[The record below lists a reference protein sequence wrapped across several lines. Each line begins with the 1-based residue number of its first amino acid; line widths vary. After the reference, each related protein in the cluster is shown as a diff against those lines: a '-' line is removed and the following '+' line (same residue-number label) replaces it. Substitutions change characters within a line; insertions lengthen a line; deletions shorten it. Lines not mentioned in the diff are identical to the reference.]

1 MYKRTIE
8 SIIHKIYGLLS
19 LGFSFF
25 LALIFIVAFGFTDW
39 SWLKP
44 WGLLVLV
51 LFVLW
56 LLMYIVSKTKY
67 SIKDNQFIF
76 NLYGIKRVYKSSSYD
91 FAIISSYTYKG
102 RYLNGVRLYDNE
114 GKIYPSLSVYKAQG
128 WYHPI
133 RTGMTD
139 QSIKANQKDRKD
151 QLFVG
156 ICWPTVLETV
166 LHETDLI
173 VYILEDIYL
182 SHKDCFDT
190 EITKENYEDRIFIV
204 TDRNISYK
212 GYLPK
217 QS

>member
-8 SIIHKIYGLLS
+8 SITHKNYGLMS

-25 LALIFIVAFGFTDW
+25 LAVIFIAVFGFTDR

-44 WGLLVLV
+44 WGLTVLV

-56 LLMYIVSKTKY
+56 LLIYIVSSTKY
-67 SIKDNQFIF
+67 SIKDNCFIF
-76 NLYGIKRVYKSSSYD
+76 SLYGIKRVYKSSSYD

-102 RYLNGVRLYDNE
+102 RYLNGVRLHDNE
-114 GKIYPSLSVYKAQG
+114 RKIYPSLSVYKTQS
-128 WYHPI
+128 WYHPLH
-133 RTGMTD
+133 TGMTD
-139 QSIKANQKDRKD
+139 QSIKANQKDKKD

-166 LHETDLI
+166 LRETGLI

-182 SHKDCFDT
+182 SHKDCFDA
-190 EITKENYEDRIFIV
+190 EIAKGNHEDRIFIV
-204 TDRNISYK
+204 TDRNLSYK
-212 GYLPK
+212 GYSQK
-217 QS
+217 Q

>member
-1 MYKRTIE
+1 MYKRTLD
-8 SIIHKIYGLLS
+8 SIYHKFYGLLS
-19 LGFSFF
+19 LGFSLF
-25 LALIFIVAFGFTDW
+25 LAIVFVTAFGISDW
-39 SWLKP
+39 SWLKT

-56 LLMYIVSKTKY
+56 LLMYIVSKIKY
-67 SIKDNQFIF
+67 SIKDNHFIF
-76 NLYGIKRVYKSSSYD
+76 SLYRIKKVYKSSSYD

-102 RYLNGVRLYDNE
+102 RYLNGVRLHDKE
-114 GKIYPSLSVYKAQG
+114 RKIYPSLSVHKAQS

-156 ICWPTVLETV
+156 ICWPTVLETF
-166 LHETDLI
+166 LRETGLI

-182 SHKDCFDT
+182 SHKECFDT
-190 EITKENYEDRIFIV
+190 EIAKGNYEDRIFIV
-204 TDRNISYK
+204 TDRNVSYK
-212 GYLPK
+212 GYFQK
-217 QS
+217 Q

>member
-19 LGFSFF
+19 LGFSFS

-76 NLYGIKRVYKSSSYD
+76 NLYGIKRVYKSSSCD

-102 RYLNGVRLYDNE
+102 RYLNGVRLHDNE

-166 LHETDLI
+166 LHETDLM

>member
-76 NLYGIKRVYKSSSYD
+76 NLYGIKRAYKSSSYD

-102 RYLNGVRLYDNE
+102 RYLNGVRLHDNE